1 MLTASSSFGIYI
13 YIFYFCYFFFGDQG
27 IFWLGR
33 KLLADNFFF
42 RLGYGHFLYSFN
54 SAFHVQFY
62 KIFRVAL
69 YSEQPT
75 VYDRFYVKTGI
86 VNRLIEHYLA
96 IGQPTGTKGYIILIL
111 NCIRLSCD
119 VEEQAAKN
127 GATEPGFW
135 TELLKDNAEWANFK
149 PTLREATLE
158 QTRDTLCQMDPNL
171 RFQFAPLQA
180 RQPSEAPMT
189 KRHFG
194 IPGVSARGTD
204 GIDLGSRCKA
214 SFFDGLF
221 IYHLYCLHLH

>member
-1 MLTASSSFGIYI
+1 MDVDAP
-13 YIFYFCYFFFGDQG
+13 
-27 IFWLGR
+27 
-33 KLLADNFFF
+33 
-42 RLGYGHFLYSFN
+42 YSFN

-69 YSEQPT
+69 YSEQRT
-75 VYDRFYVKTGI
+75 VYDRLFVKTNI
-86 VNRLIEHYLA
+86 VNRLIEHYQA

-111 NCIRLSCD
+111 NCIRLSSD
-119 VEEQAAKN
+119 VEEQAVKS
-127 GATEPGFW
+127 GEWSTPGFW
-135 TELLKDNAEWANFK
+135 TELLKDNAEWATFK

-158 QTRDTLCQMDPNL
+158 QTRDTLCHMDPNL

-204 GIDLGSRCKA
+204 GIDLGSRCKGFGYFI
-214 SFFDGLF
+214 SFFLS
-221 IYHLYCLHLH
+221 C

>member
-1 MLTASSSFGIYI
+1 MDVNAP
-13 YIFYFCYFFFGDQG
+13 
-27 IFWLGR
+27 
-33 KLLADNFFF
+33 
-42 RLGYGHFLYSFN
+42 YSFN

-62 KIFRVAL
+62 KIFRVVL

-75 VYDRFYVKTGI
+75 VYNWFFVKTSI
-86 VNRLIEHYLA
+86 VNRLIEHYQA

-111 NCIRLSCD
+111 NCIRLSSN
-119 VEEQAAKN
+119 VEEQAVKN
-127 GATEPGFW
+127 GESSTPGFW
-135 TELLKDNAEWANFK
+135 TELLKDNAEWATFK

-158 QTRDTLCQMDPNL
+158 QTQDTLCHMDPNL

-204 GIDLGSRCKA
+204 GIDLGSRCNVLDTFYP
-214 SFFDGLF
+214 FFFFLF
-221 IYHLYCLHLH
+221 VHAEHY